1 MEYVRCSLCGKDN
14 FKYYA
19 VRTKQGYPG
28 TIKVQCKD
36 CDLIYTNPRM
46 TTNELK
52 DFYKNYYDKLAMDE
66 IGFKNSVLKAKELNR
81 DAIIDIQFYRKNIL
95 NYKESGKYLEIGG
108 GLGFQAW
115 IAQEL
120 GFDVFVT
127 EYDPSSV
134 IFAKENFNLNK
145 YSLGDLE
152 DIKYPDNTFDFISAW
167 HCIEHVQDMEI
178 FLEEVFRIL
187 KPGGVF
193 YFATPNLGS
202 YLYRAHR
209 FLKLCTFSIPIIVD
223 GIEHTYGLSPKTAK
237 LLCEKFG
244 FEILDIHTFGQSK
257 RKCAPPDLG
266 TSTLMKDMKN
276 LILGTSKRSTL
287 IVKVLN
293 HFLGSKLSAHV
304 RKPEDQ

>member
-1 MEYVRCSLCGKDN
+1 MDHVNCSLCGVDN

-19 VRTKQGYPG
+19 VSAKQGYPG

-46 TTNELK
+46 TTSELK
-52 DFYKNYYDKLAMDE
+52 DFYANYYEKLSFLE
-66 IGFKNSVLKAKELNR
+66 SGFKSSVLRAKELNR
-81 DAIIDIQFYRKNIL
+81 DAIIDIEFYTKNVL
-95 NYKESGKYLEIGG
+95 KYKESGKYLEIGG

-115 IAQEL
+115 IAQKL

-127 EYDPSSV
+127 EYDPASAV
-134 IFAKENFNLNK
+134 FAKENFNLKN

-152 DIKYPDNTFDFISAW
+152 DIKYPDNTFDFISSW
-167 HCIEHVQDMEI
+167 HCIEHVQDMETH
-178 FLEEVFRIL
+178 LEEVFRIL

-202 YLYRAHR
+202 YLYRTHR
-209 FLKLCTFSIPIIVD
+209 FLKMLTFSIPTIVD

-244 FEILDIHTFGQSK
+244 FEVLDLNTFGQSK

-266 TSTLMKDMKN
+266 LTSFMEELKN
-276 LILGTSKRSTL
+276 LILGTTKRSTS
-287 IVKVLN
+287 IVKILN
-293 HFLGSKLSAHV
+293 FFVGSKLSAHV
-304 RKPEDQ
+304 QKPENK